1 VSDTWDAFP
10 EAAPSRGQTIT
21 IPGQGGA
28 PTRVIMNMGG
38 DSWDAFPEAPTTDY
52 GGLAKATGVG
62 IAKGAIG
69 LAGLG
74 GDAQALLSKGVDY
87 VKSKLPSPPEPDEPT
102 RKFLAKYGER
112 GDEGPSFPLP
122 SSSDIQGQVEKVT
135 GSFRQPQNQAETD
148 AQTFGEFLP
157 AAAMGPGGLIRK
169 GITQAAIPA
178 AATIT
183 AGRFSDQNPYVKALA
198 GFVGGVG
205 AGALS
210 GPSSAERVLRSKIPP
225 SVTEHDITR
234 AGQLI
239 EHGQARGVDLTWPEA
254 LSRVTGQPILT
265 DMMRVLESHPQTR
278 PQMSE
283 FFANRPAQVESAAR
297 TEFSNVGN
305 LHPNP
310 SSIGPQAGEAATS
323 VIGDV
328 RGAINK
334 ASEPFYQQA
343 ESVLLT
349 PAEMSHVRAIPG
361 WTEARDAVRE
371 NSQIGWRVE
380 HLPDNS
386 VGFLN
391 QVKKHFDQAAENAG
405 SKFNPAKN
413 REAQSS
419 NEMAASALKQIGEV
433 KSQDYQIA
441 LAIQKQARE
450 TILDPLLKGPLGQLA
465 RKDPTTKRAIE
476 ALFQTNPV
484 PGSEGEVRNAVFA
497 IAQKRPAVAEQLVRA
512 HVEMVFNQAAKDLQ
526 GGANQFAGA
535 KFAKVLVGQSQERKN
550 LQAAIEA
557 LPHGT
562 ARWEGLNQLLD
573 ISAATGTRQPKGS
586 LTAFNA
592 LEVPSMSSAGLASL
606 AAKGASPKLWW
617 SAATDA
623 FQSWSLGHNLDQFAR
638 LITNPRSG
646 DALRQIVRI
655 PAGSDRAVLT
665 VGRLITQLGAA
676 TTEQRSKPN

>member
-1 VSDTWDAFP
+1 MSDSWDAFP
-10 EAAPSRGQTIT
+10 EAAPSGGRTIT
-21 IPGQGGA
+21 IPGQGGV

-38 DSWDAFPEAPTTDY
+38 DSWDAFPEAPSADY
-52 GGLAKATGVG
+52 GLAKATGVG

-69 LAGLG
+69 LAGMA
-74 GDAQALLSKGVDY
+74 GDAQDLLSKGVDY
-87 VKSKLPSPPEPDEPT
+87 VKSKLPTPPEPDEPT
-102 RKFLAKYGER
+102 RKFLAKYGDR
-112 GDEGPSFPLP
+112 GDEGPQFPLP
-122 SSSDIQGQVEKVT
+122 NSADIQRQVEKVT
-135 GSFRQPQNQAETD
+135 GPFRQPQNQAETD
-148 AQTFGEFLP
+148 AQTVGEFIP
-157 AAAMGPGGLIRK
+157 AAAMGPGGLARK
-169 GITQAAIPA
+169 AVTQAAIPA

-183 AGRFSDQNPYVKALA
+183 AGRYSEQNPYVKALA

-205 AGALS
+205 AGALA
-210 GPSSAERVLRSKIPP
+210 GPSSADRILRSKIPN
-225 SVTEHDITR
+225 SVTEQDITR

-239 EHGQARGVDLTWPEA
+239 EHGQARGVDLAWPEA

-283 FFANRPAQVESAAR
+283 FFANRPAQIENAAR

-334 ASEPFYQQA
+334 ASEPFYQKA

-349 PAEMSHVRAIPG
+349 PAEMTHVKAIPG
-361 WTEARDAVRE
+361 WTEARDAVRNNE
-371 NSQIGWRVE
+371 QINWRVA

-391 QVKKHFDQAAENAG
+391 QVKKQFDQAAENAS

-413 REAQSS
+413 REVQSS
-419 NEMAASALKQIGEV
+419 NEMAASALKQIGEA
-433 KSQDYQIA
+433 KSTDYATA

-450 TILDPLLKGPLGQLA
+450 QFLEPLLKGPLGQLA
-465 RKDPTTKRAIE
+465 KKDPTTKRAID
-476 ALFQTNPV
+476 ALFQANPV
-484 PGSEGEVRNAVFA
+484 PGSEGEVRNAVFS
-497 IAQKRPAVAEQLVRA
+497 IAHKRPAIAEQLVRA

-557 LPHGT
+557 LPNGT

-592 LEVPSMSSAGLASL
+592 LEVPSMSSAGLASI

-623 FQSWSLGHNLDQFAR
+623 FQSWSLGRNLDQFAR
-638 LITNPRSG
+638 LVTDPRSG

-655 PAGSDRAVLT
+655 PSGSDRAVLAL
-665 VGRLITQLGAA
+665 GRLITQLGAA